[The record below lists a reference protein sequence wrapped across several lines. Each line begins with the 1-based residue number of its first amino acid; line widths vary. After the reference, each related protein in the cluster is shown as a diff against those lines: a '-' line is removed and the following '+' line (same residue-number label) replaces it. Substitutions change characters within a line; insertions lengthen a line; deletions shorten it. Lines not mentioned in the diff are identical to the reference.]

1 MTDVEYDVN
10 DLYKGG
16 TRTSALKIQITIYRI
31 QISSGP
37 AMEGTDEAAYIN
49 IFSLRNFVHLNEVAK
64 LYEATYGTSLSTVVT
79 TEFNNDMGNACVSIC
94 TRYDS
99 VL

>member
-1 MTDVEYDVN
+1 
-10 DLYKGG
+10 
-16 TRTSALKIQITIYRI
+16 
-31 QISSGP
+31 
-37 AMEGTDEAAYIN
+37 MEGTDEIVYVN
-49 IFSLRNFVHLNEVAK
+49 IFSLRNFAHLNEVAK

-99 VL
+99 VLWTVTLNYAIRF